1 MANLLA
7 KKHQLELRKNQE
19 YLNAHAAGENAE
31 CLSEVNEAREAA
43 GLPKFKDAAGENMLV
58 APSAALQE
66 GPWEDL
72 CTYLIPVSCSQ
83 DLQSG
88 DH

>member
-1 MANLLA
+1 MAILLA

-19 YLNAHAAGENAE
+19 YLNANAAGKNAE

-43 GLPKFKDAAGENMLV
+43 GLPKFKDAAGSNALI
-58 APSAALQE
+58 APTGALEE
-66 GPWEDL
+66 GPWKDL
-72 CTYLIPVSCSQ
+72 CVYLIPVSCSQ

-88 DH
+88 GH